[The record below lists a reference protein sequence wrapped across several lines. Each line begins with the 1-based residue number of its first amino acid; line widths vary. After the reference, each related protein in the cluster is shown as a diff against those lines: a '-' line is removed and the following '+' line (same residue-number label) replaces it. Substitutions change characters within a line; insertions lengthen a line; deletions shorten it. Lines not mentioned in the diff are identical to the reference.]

1 MSSLKVET
9 SVPVP
14 SDVQGHS
21 CSQASKY
28 LGWAVEFHSLFQNL
42 LILPVWASLREGKR
56 VLLIFTA
63 VAAVTQVHFMLSPPL
78 CHSWSSGS
86 GHMEHHI
93 VRHHPGDAKSQ
104 TAPHLGG
111 VAYQSQCRGGREES
125 RRVYGMLPMLT
136 PSHVHSTPLRGEL
149 GVQDILT
156 VLPSQG
162 YGPHFPSPQLFMC
175 YKTDPESREIHDFPV
190 PL

>member
-104 TAPHLGG
+104 TTPHLGG
-111 VAYQSQCRGGREES
+111 VAYQSQCRGGGRRAEEYMACCLCS
-125 RRVYGMLPMLT
+125 HLHMCT
-136 PSHVHSTPLRGEL
+136 PH
-149 GVQDILT
+149 
-156 VLPSQG
+156 PSEG
-162 YGPHFPSPQLFMC
+162 NWEFKIY
-175 YKTDPESREIHDFPV
+175 
-190 PL
+190 